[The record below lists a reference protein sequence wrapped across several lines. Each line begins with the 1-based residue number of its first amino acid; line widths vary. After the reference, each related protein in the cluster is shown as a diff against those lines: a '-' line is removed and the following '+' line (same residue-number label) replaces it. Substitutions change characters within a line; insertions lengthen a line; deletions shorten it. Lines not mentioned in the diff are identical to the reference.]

1 MFYVKWFVLDCVSVR
16 QFFILLCSCTSL
28 RIIDSHQGGP
38 ASQKDFDPST
48 DAVSVTFAVL
58 FLLLFCFCSCLEETE
73 NRFRFLFL

>member
-1 MFYVKWFVLDCVSVR
+1 M
-16 QFFILLCSCTSL
+16 LLCSCTSL

-58 FLLLFCFCSCLEETE
+58 SLTVTEGGCGGCVGSQQSLLI
-73 NRFRFLFL
+73 